1 LPTEIIGKSNSLDF
15 ITPRS
20 NARLRAIT
28 PRPYTKENGNKSS
41 RNDFIEADL
50 QQKYTFDFNLIFMI
64 FYYFG
69 IKKINGET
77 IMILPKPTGH
87 KYLKHDSFITF
98 KKQNY
103 KQMKISIAIAC
114 FFTGILSVTAQ
125 IKIDQKLNLK
135 LQELVKGFQG
145 DVGIYVQNL
154 KTGKVAQIN
163 ADTIFPTAS
172 MIKVPIMCGVFDKIE
187 KGELKYDENLV
198 YRDSLLYA
206 GEDILGSFKDGEKI
220 KLGKVQMLSI
230 TTSDNTASLWLQKFV
245 GGENINKW
253 LEANGFSSTRMNSR
267 TAGRQADQRK
277 YGWGQTTPREMATLV
292 RMIYQGTAVS
302 PAASERMYRNM
313 TRIYWDWQALS
324 QIPPYI
330 QAASK
335 QGFVSKAR
343 SEVVLVNA
351 PHGDYVFCIAT
362 KNQKDTSFTAD
373 NEGYRMIRSLS
384 KLLWNYFEP
393 KSDWKPAAGVEK
405 YTE

>member
-1 LPTEIIGKSNSLDF
+1 
-15 ITPRS
+15 
-20 NARLRAIT
+20 
-28 PRPYTKENGNKSS
+28 
-41 RNDFIEADL
+41 
-50 QQKYTFDFNLIFMI
+50 
-64 FYYFG
+64 
-69 IKKINGET
+69 
-77 IMILPKPTGH
+77 
-87 KYLKHDSFITF
+87 
-98 KKQNY
+98 
-103 KQMKISIAIAC
+103 MKRICLAVAC
-114 FFTGILSVTAQ
+114 FLAATSFSTAQ
-125 IKIDQKLNLK
+125 DRIDHKLNLK

-154 KTGKVAQIN
+154 KTGKIAQIN

-187 KGELKYDENLV
+187 KGELQYDEKLV

-253 LEANGFSSTRMNSR
+253 LDSNGFKSTRMNSR
-267 TAGRQADQRK
+267 TAGRQGDWRK

-292 RMIYQGTAVS
+292 KMIHEGKAVS

-313 TRIYWDWQALS
+313 VRIYWDAEALS
-324 QIPPYI
+324 QIPPYV

-335 QGFVSKAR
+335 QGAVDRSR

-351 PHGDYVFCIAT
+351 PHGDYVFCIIT
-362 KNQKDTSFTAD
+362 KNQKDTGWTPD
-373 NEGYRMIRSLS
+373 NEGYRMIRGLS

-393 KSDWKPAAGVEK
+393 KSQWKPAAGVEK
-405 YTE
+405 YAD